1 VDAKTIVAGL
11 RVPQAI
17 GDFLI
22 LDAIRQSGGT
32 AVAVTDD
39 EILAAMETLGSNE
52 GILAC
57 PEGAATVAGLIK
69 LVDAGKIDTEEQIV
83 LFNTGGYQA

>member
-1 VDAKTIVAGL
+1 MA
-11 RVPQAI
+11 
-17 GDFLI
+17 
-22 LDAIRQSGGT
+22 AIRQSGGA

-39 EILAAMETLGSNE
+39 EILKGVGILASYE

-57 PEGAATVAGLIK
+57 PEGAATVAGLRK
-69 LVDAGKIDTEEQIV
+69 LVDAGTIDTEEQIV